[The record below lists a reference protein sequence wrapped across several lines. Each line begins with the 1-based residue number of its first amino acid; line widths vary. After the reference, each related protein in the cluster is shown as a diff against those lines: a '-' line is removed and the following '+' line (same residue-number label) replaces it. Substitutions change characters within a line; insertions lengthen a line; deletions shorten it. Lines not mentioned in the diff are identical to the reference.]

1 MRGVELGFEIALG
14 IALFVVALVV
24 LRLLLEWALIRY
36 FEFHAWGQKH
46 PVADKILMLIAA
58 VAVVI
63 GFVIYIWLGE
73 RTKQ

>member
-14 IALFVVALVV
+14 IALFVVVLAV
-24 LRLLLEWALIRY
+24 LRSVLERALICY

-58 VAVVI
+58 VAMVV
-63 GFVIYIWLGE
+63 GFVIYLAE
-73 RTKQ
+73 TTH